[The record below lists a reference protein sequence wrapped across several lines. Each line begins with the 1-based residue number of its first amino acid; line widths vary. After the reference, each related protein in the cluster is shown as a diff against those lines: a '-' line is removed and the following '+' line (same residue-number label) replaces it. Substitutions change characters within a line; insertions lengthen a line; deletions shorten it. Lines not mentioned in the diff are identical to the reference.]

1 MSLMKIRNEDL
12 IFENKCF
19 EDRINTELQ
28 LLDYDWMEDVQGLS
42 IDEFINDL
50 CEEKI
55 EDRKGQVN

>member
-1 MSLMKIRNEDL
+1 
-12 IFENKCF
+12 
-19 EDRINTELQ
+19 
-28 LLDYDWMEDVQGLS
+28 MEDVQGLS